1 MYKID
6 IREGARPKIGSTLVY
21 NFWPTPLLT
30 ILFMTTYVS
39 ENLLL
44 IIFYY
49 LGLGSGKTVSGRS
62 AAARTGNVNY
72 IRVLHISSMYKI
84 DRTG

>member
-6 IREGARPKIGSTLVY
+6 MREGARPKIGSTLVY
-21 NFWPTPLLT
+21 DFWPTPLLT

-44 IIFYY
+44 IIF
-49 LGLGSGKTVSGRS
+49 LLS
-62 AAARTGNVNY
+62 
-72 IRVLHISSMYKI
+72 RV
-84 DRTG
+84 RFG